1 MGKQAPV
8 QLITEWYKPACCF
21 EGGKIVVVSVSF
33 NGLQRIFTQTGEI
46 QISLSN
52 GTQVNHVMEAV
63 QGRFP
68 NLPLHGEDLL
78 ITVNDQISTVDH
90 MLEERDKVSF
100 LPHIGGG

>member
-1 MGKQAPV
+1 M
-8 QLITEWYKPACCF
+8 
-21 EGGKIVVVSVSF
+21 VVSVSF
-33 NGLQRIFTQTGEI
+33 HGHQRVFTQTGEM
-46 QISLSN
+46 QVSLSH
-52 GTQVNHVMEAV
+52 GTRVNHVMAAV

-90 MLEERDKVSF
+90 ILEERDSVSF